1 MADTELKRR
10 DVATLIAGANL
21 TPEPYISIDEALSLM
36 PGVTKQSLAH
46 MRFKGEGPNFY
57 KPTARTVL
65 YKASEVLTWADAT
78 RGDAAEKEESK

>member
-36 PGVTKQSLAH
+36 PGVTKQNLAH

-65 YKASEVLTWADAT
+65 YKASEVLAWADAT
-78 RGDAAEKEESK
+78 RGDAAEKENSK

>member
-1 MADTELKRR
+1 MSTTELKRR

-36 PGVTKQSLAH
+36 PGVTRQSLAH
-46 MRFKGEGPNFY
+46 MRFKGEGPDFY

-65 YKASEVLTWADAT
+65 YKASEVLAWADAT
-78 RGDAAEKEESK
+78 RGDAAEKEGSK

>member
-1 MADTELKRR
+1 MPTTELKRR

-36 PGVTKQSLAH
+36 PGVTRQSLAH

-65 YKASEVLTWADAT
+65 YKASEVLAWADAT

>member
-1 MADTELKRR
+1 MSTTELKRR

-36 PGVTKQSLAH
+36 PGVTRQSLAH
-46 MRFKGEGPNFY
+46 MRFKGEGPDFY

-65 YKASEVLTWADAT
+65 YKASEVLAWADAT
-78 RGDAAEKEESK
+78 RGDAAEKGESK

>member
-65 YKASEVLTWADAT
+65 YKASEVLAWADAT
-78 RGDAAEKEESK
+78 RGDAAEKEDSK

>member
-1 MADTELKRR
+1 MSTTELKRR

-36 PGVTKQSLAH
+36 PGVTRQSLAH

-65 YKASEVLTWADAT
+65 YKASEVLAWADAT

>member
-1 MADTELKRR
+1 MSTTELKRR

-46 MRFKGEGPNFY
+46 MRFNGEGPNFY

-65 YKASEVLTWADAT
+65 YKASEVLAWADAT

>member
-1 MADTELKRR
+1 MSTTELKRR

-46 MRFKGEGPNFY
+46 MRFKGEGPDFY

-65 YKASEVLTWADAT
+65 YKASEVLAWADAT
-78 RGDAAEKEESK
+78 RGDAAEKEDSK

>member
-1 MADTELKRR
+1 MADMELKRR

-36 PGVTKQSLAH
+36 PGVTRQSLAN
-46 MRFKGEGPNFY
+46 MRFRGEGPNFY

-65 YKASEVLTWADAT
+65 YKASEVLAWADETKSAT
-78 RGDAAEKEESK
+78 TEKEESK